1 MAAHLLQRMHL
12 EIQRTGAV
20 DDHVMLVDPVG
31 QVDAVAAAREQV
43 DRRGAERHQLLR
55 VHRALQALVVLAE
68 QHDQFQLLAV
78 ASTQGA
84 VQAGELDEQ
93 EARRQG
99 EVFLQQAVALE
110 RPRHHRQQR
119 VLVVEAARTQAAR
132 RQAFDP
138 GIVRGA
144 DEHRAGVAEQLFVEA
159 VGLFV
164 GAVQVERQG
173 VQRQAVERDAGAAAQ
188 ADAQA
193 GLGPR
198 LAGGEAAEH
207 RGGIAEV
214 VGLGHFQRPQGHRVG
229 GAVFAG
235 GLVIGA
241 ELAAQEA
248 PRSTLKPLLRAPSLG
263 SGRNCTTV
271 IDGVG
276 AR

>member
-1 MAAHLLQRMHL
+1 M
-12 EIQRTGAV
+12 
-20 DDHVMLVDPVG
+20 
-31 QVDAVAAAREQV
+31 
-43 DRRGAERHQLLR
+43 
-55 VHRALQALVVLAE
+55 LAE

-173 VQRQAVERDAGAAAQ
+173 VQ
-188 ADAQA
+188 
-193 GLGPR
+193 
-198 LAGGEAAEH
+198 
-207 RGGIAEV
+207 
-214 VGLGHFQRPQGHRVG
+214 
-229 GAVFAG
+229 
-235 GLVIGA
+235 
-241 ELAAQEA
+241 
-248 PRSTLKPLLRAPSLG
+248 
-263 SGRNCTTV
+263 
-271 IDGVG
+271 
-276 AR
+276 